1 MDCIKPSVMADPLID
16 VCEKRAINSSH
27 CKVFEIDIYTCTKE
41 DLDFASSYEF
51 TFFRNDTV
59 HGIISWFDIYF
70 DKLPNKVYFTTSPYE
85 KATHWKQV
93 IFYSDKDIQVDKG
106 DVLKGSI
113 AVRKSEVNFRELDVR
128 MSYHFNGRSGK
139 KDFIQQYK
147 IR

>member
-1 MDCIKPSVMADPLID
+1 MQDPLID
-16 VCEKRAINSSH
+16 VCDKKAINSSH

-41 DLDFASSYEF
+41 DLDFAASYEL
-51 TFFRNDTV
+51 TFFRNDAV

-93 IFYSDKDIQVDKG
+93 ILYTDKDMQVEKG

-113 AVRKSEVNFRELDVR
+113 AVRKSEVNFRELDVK

-139 KDFIQQYK
+139 TDFTQQYK